1 MPSKTWCLTETNR
14 PVTIQR
20 STLLAHLEMQIK
32 TTLSH
37 VMVAENTEGCQTLT
51 CLPDFLL
58 WRNNSPVTSIT
69 VFRDVIP
76 TKSPRFF
83 TACSTLC
90 VGLQQ
95 GLVYKVVITLLYSRY
110 KSKQFYWFYT
120 NTVYTLF
127 WILHLLSTVN
137 VTVLLRIFLLTCQ

>member
-1 MPSKTWCLTETNR
+1 MPSKTQCLTETNR

-58 WRNNSPVTSIT
+58 SRNNSPVTSIT

-83 TACSTLC
+83 TVCSTLC

-110 KSKQFYWFYT
+110 KSKHNFIGF
-120 NTVYTLF
+120 TLT
-127 WILHLLSTVN
+127 LCT
-137 VTVLLRIFLLTCQ
+137 LRFESCICSAQ